1 MLSIEISVHGTCAQK
16 QEHCSHYWSVLPF
29 RGRLAAMSAIRGARE
44 RARIEV
50 TAAIKDEARKQL
62 AAEGAAKLSLRAVA
76 RELGMVSSA
85 LYRYFPS
92 RDELLTALIVDAY
105 DSVGEAAE
113 RAHRMA
119 VEEAT
124 EARTP
129 GRPAAGKPPAPEQP
143 AATKPPGLGP
153 ASARPGAHLARWVAV
168 ACAVRDWALAHPH
181 EYALIYGSPVPG
193 YTAPQVTIGPAS
205 RVPFVLMAVVE
216 DAQRQEGLALP
227 PLAEEL
233 RPEAERLAHDLAPGL
248 PPAVVAPFVAAWS
261 QLFGLLSFEIF
272 GQFNHVVEAREV
284 FFRQAVTELAR
295 TVGLLGGRR

>member
-1 MLSIEISVHGTCAQK
+1 
-16 QEHCSHYWSVLPF
+16 
-29 RGRLAAMSAIRGARE
+29 MSAIRGARE

-113 RAHRMA
+113 HAHRRA

-124 EARTP
+124 EAAAP
-129 GRPAAGKPPAPEQP
+129 ARPAAAKVTAP
-143 AATKPPGLGP
+143 
-153 ASARPGAHLARWVAV
+153 ARPAAHLARWVAV
-168 ACAVRDWALAHPH
+168 TCAVRDWALAHPH

-205 RVPFVLMAVVE
+205 RVPYVLMAVVE
-216 DAQRQEGLALP
+216 DAQREEGLALP

-233 RPEAERLAHDLAPGL
+233 RPEAERLAADLAPGL

-284 FFRQAVTELAR
+284 FFRQAATELAR
-295 TVGLLGGRR
+295 TVGLLGART